1 VDALIAATQP
11 KKYDRAVELLTDL
24 HDLSVRQEEAHVFVD
39 RLDALRERY
48 AKRPAL
54 LARLDGAE
62 LNA

>member
-1 VDALIAATQP
+1 M
-11 KKYDRAVELLTDL
+11 LLTDL
-24 HDLSVRQEEAHVFVD
+24 HDLGARQDRDAAFAD

-54 LARLDGAE
+54 LSRLDGAE